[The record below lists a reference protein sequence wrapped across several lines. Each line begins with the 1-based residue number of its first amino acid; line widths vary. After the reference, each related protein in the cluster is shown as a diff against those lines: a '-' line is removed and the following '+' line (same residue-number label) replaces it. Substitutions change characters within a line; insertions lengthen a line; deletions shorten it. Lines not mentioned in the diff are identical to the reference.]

1 MISDKMTEILVDF
14 AGGFVT
20 KALMLVVIGIMGM
33 VWAFSLL

>member
-14 AGGFVT
+14 AVGFVT
-20 KALMLVVIGIMGM
+20 KALMLLVIGIMGM